1 MTFDH
6 PVFLCTVK
14 NWGNKHSQNLTE
26 FKYAVKAKSKE
37 DLEKSSLIYNLI
49 EKQFEVLSG
58 SSITKHNGKYLC
70 IENKTQVENHISNL
84 DPSLQILNKT
94 IPDVM
99 FKHLS
104 KGSLNICNSNSAQKR
119 K

>member
-1 MTFDH
+1 MTDF
-6 PVFLCTVK
+6 
-14 NWGNKHSQNLTE
+14 KHAE
-26 FKYAVKAKSKE
+26 KAKSKE
-37 DLEKSSLIYNLI
+37 DLEKSLLIYNLI
-49 EKQFEVLSG
+49 EKQFEALAG

-70 IENKTQVENHISNL
+70 IDKTQVEQHISNL
-84 DPSLQILNKT
+84 DPSMQILNKT

-104 KGSLNICNSNSAQKR
+104 KGMLNICNLNSAQKG